1 MTYPVRYGWPEFDV
15 SATAGWVRAAGADI
29 CALRRSAPTPS
40 RQVPTGPQRL
50 SDGKIGPPCY
60 SFGVDKRAD
69 IQKLVDLVAR
79 LRGEDGCPWDREQT
93 RETLKPML
101 IEEAYEVLD
110 ALDGTSP
117 EELKEE
123 LGDLLFQVVFH
134 AQIAQEKGEFR
145 LADIIDRLHEKM
157 VRRHPHVF
165 GGADLRTA
173 DDVLRNWE
181 DIKAAEKG
189 TSSSSRPDSG
199 KSLLDGIPSR
209 LPALHQ
215 AYQMTAK
222 ASRVGFDWP
231 SLEAILEKLK
241 EEAAE
246 VMEAQEAKNQARLID
261 EAGDLLFVAVNVARF
276 LGADPETA
284 LRRSNRKFERRFRYV
299 ETEIK
304 RQGRELKDASLAEMD
319 ALWEEAKKLE
329 LDSAPETP
337 PSPSA
342 DRG

>member
-1 MTYPVRYGWPEFDV
+1 MN
-15 SATAGWVRAAGADI
+15 S
-29 CALRRSAPTPS
+29 
-40 RQVPTGPQRL
+40 
-50 SDGKIGPPCY
+50 K
-60 SFGVDKRAD
+60 AD

-79 LRGEDGCPWDREQT
+79 LRGENGCPWDREQT

-110 ALDGTSP
+110 ALDGASP
-117 EELKEE
+117 AELKEE

-181 DIKAAEKG
+181 DIKAAERG
-189 TSSSSRPDSG
+189 TSSASSPDSG

-231 SLEAILEKLK
+231 DLEAILEKLK

-246 VMEAQEAKNQARLID
+246 TLEAHAAKDQSRLVD

-276 LGADPETA
+276 LGVDPETA
-284 LRRSNRKFERRFRYV
+284 LRHSNRKFERRFRYL
-299 ETEIK
+299 EAKIK
-304 RQGRELKDASLAEMD
+304 GQGRELKEASLVEMD
-319 ALWEEAKKLE
+319 ALWDEAKKLE
-329 LDSAPETP
+329 SDSAPEDD
-337 PSPSA
+337 PSPPGTPRA
-342 DRG
+342 

>member
-1 MTYPVRYGWPEFDV
+1 MN
-15 SATAGWVRAAGADI
+15 S
-29 CALRRSAPTPS
+29 
-40 RQVPTGPQRL
+40 
-50 SDGKIGPPCY
+50 K
-60 SFGVDKRAD
+60 AD

-79 LRGEDGCPWDREQT
+79 LRGENGCPWDREQT

-110 ALDGTSP
+110 ALDGASP
-117 EELKEE
+117 AELKEE

-181 DIKAAEKG
+181 DIKAAERG
-189 TSSSSRPDSG
+189 TSSASSPDSG

-231 SLEAILEKLK
+231 DLEAILEKLK

-246 VMEAQEAKNQARLID
+246 TLEAHAAKDQSRLVD

-276 LGADPETA
+276 LGVDPETA
-284 LRRSNRKFERRFRYV
+284 LRHSNRKFERRFRYL
-299 ETEIK
+299 EAKIK
-304 RQGRELKDASLAEMD
+304 GQGRELKEASLAEMD
-319 ALWEEAKKLE
+319 ALWDEAKKLE
-329 LDSAPETP
+329 PDSAPEDN
-337 PSPSA
+337 PSPPGTPRA
-342 DRG
+342 

>member
-1 MTYPVRYGWPEFDV
+1 VN
-15 SATAGWVRAAGADI
+15 S
-29 CALRRSAPTPS
+29 
-40 RQVPTGPQRL
+40 
-50 SDGKIGPPCY
+50 K
-60 SFGVDKRAD
+60 AD

-79 LRGEDGCPWDREQT
+79 LRGENGCPWDREQT

-110 ALDGTSP
+110 ALDGASP
-117 EELKEE
+117 AELKEE

-181 DIKAAEKG
+181 DIKAAERG
-189 TSSSSRPDSG
+189 TSSASSPDSG

-231 SLEAILEKLK
+231 DLEAILEKLK

-246 VMEAQEAKNQARLID
+246 TLEAHAAKDQSRLVD

-276 LGADPETA
+276 LGVDPETA
-284 LRRSNRKFERRFRYV
+284 LRHSNRKFERRFRYV
-299 ETEIK
+299 EAKIK
-304 RQGRELKDASLAEMD
+304 GQGRELKEASLVEMD
-319 ALWEEAKKLE
+319 ALWDEAKKLE
-329 LDSAPETP
+329 PDSAPEDD
-337 PSPSA
+337 PSPPGTPRA
-342 DRG
+342 